1 VTSHLTARGS
11 AEIREVAPGDD
22 LDALFDLSRRA
33 FGPPPGP
40 PEPAIQLAA
49 RRAQIDAAIHE
60 RRIFGA
66 FRGGQL
72 IASARYYDMRQWWHG
87 RSMPM
92 AGVASVMVAP
102 EHRGQGLGR
111 SLMTVLLDAIAGRGY
126 PVSVLYPA
134 TTPIY
139 RSLGWEL
146 AGGHHRAVIPARTL
160 GAFIPADVTSGPA
173 VLPSDERAATERRPD
188 VRRAGPDDAGEV
200 VAVIG
205 RVHERAR
212 DCGPNTR
219 DAGIMARW
227 LADPDLFAYLAAD
240 GFLAYRWHR
249 GHDEILVEL
258 AVAATDR
265 TTRALWSIVAS
276 HSSIATSVRAQIG
289 PADPLFWLT
298 REPDA
303 RLANRELWML
313 RVVDAPAAIAAR
325 GFPASAQ
332 LAVPLWIED
341 DTRDGNAGLW
351 ELSVTG
357 GRGYLVHSPEAAQPL
372 TIGAR
377 GFAAL
382 YAGTPMA
389 TLRLAGLAAGG
400 NPVADSELDGAF
412 AASAFMLDSF

>member
-1 VTSHLTARGS
+1 
-11 AEIREVAPGDD
+11 
-22 LDALFDLSRRA
+22 
-33 FGPPPGP
+33 
-40 PEPAIQLAA
+40 
-49 RRAQIDAAIHE
+49 
-60 RRIFGA
+60 
-66 FRGGQL
+66 
-72 IASARYYDMRQWWHG
+72 M
-87 RSMPM
+87 
-92 AGVASVMVAP
+92 
-102 EHRGQGLGR
+102 
-111 SLMTVLLDAIAGRGY
+111 
-126 PVSVLYPA
+126 
-134 TTPIY
+134 
-139 RSLGWEL
+139 
-146 AGGHHRAVIPARTL
+146 
-160 GAFIPADVTSGPA
+160 
-173 VLPSDERAATERRPD
+173 
-188 VRRAGPDDAGEV
+188 RRAGPDDAGEV

-249 GHDEILVEL
+249 GHDEILVER

-303 RLANRELWML
+303 RLADRELWML